1 MLPFNHLDAPKEE
14 TASAKTHPAAA
25 IAIHATRERS
35 TMFSRESP
43 FRFAEQ
49 IAAMSS
55 RSPEFWLFN
64 PPATP
69 KDIKRL
75 ELRLGRS
82 LPAPLADML
91 AQFNGGFAS
100 FQGKVSI
107 DSGPEVSAARSL
119 SNRFFTVAEIDGA
132 YRRLLAAHPDEDPK
146 EFPFIPFMQLSTGGF
161 LAINAND
168 PHAAVWDAWTL
179 DGPHLWHRLYPSLTA
194 LLFDYLGRNGSLIE
208 EPLDGEPAAM
218 AAAY

>member
-1 MLPFNHLDAPKEE
+1 MFN
-14 TASAKTHPAAA
+14 
-25 IAIHATRERS
+25 
-35 TMFSRESP
+35 RESP

-64 PPATP
+64 PPATA

-75 ELRLGRS
+75 EAKLGRS
-82 LPAPLADML
+82 LPAPLSDML

-107 DSGPEVSAARSL
+107 DSGPEVSAARSV

-132 YRRLLAAHPDEDPK
+132 YRRLLAAHPDEDRAA
-146 EFPFIPFMQLSTGGF
+146 FPFIPFMQLSGGGF
-161 LAINAND
+161 LAINADD
-168 PHAAVWDAWTL
+168 PHATVWDAWTL
-179 DGPHLWHRLYPSLTA
+179 EGPHLWRRLYPSLSA
-194 LLFDYLGRNGSLIE
+194 LLFDYLGRNGSLTE
-208 EPLDGEPAAM
+208 EPADFEPTATSC
-218 AAAY
+218 AY